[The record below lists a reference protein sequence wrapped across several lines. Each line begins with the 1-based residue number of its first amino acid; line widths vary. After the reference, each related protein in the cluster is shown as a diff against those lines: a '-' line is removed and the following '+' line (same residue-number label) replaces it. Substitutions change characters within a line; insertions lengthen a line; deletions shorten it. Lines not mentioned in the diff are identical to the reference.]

1 MANRRWLEGSGLTTK
16 GVECGSRFPP
26 LRPTTKFVKLGNDRV
41 GYQVLGDGPIDL
53 VFLTGMSSHI
63 DLRWE
68 EPLNEYFLHR
78 LASFSRLILFDRRG
92 TGVSD
97 PVPSDHLPT
106 WEQWADDM
114 RLVLDAVGS
123 ERAAIMAWF
132 DGGPMAMLFAATYP
146 ERTAAL
152 VLAHTAARY
161 VRADDYPQGFVPEV
175 AEQLLHMV
183 EELWGTEGF
192 VSIAAPS
199 RSHDEGFRQ
208 RYGRYLRAAARPREA
223 AAQLRNLLW
232 ADVRHALGLIHC
244 PTLVLNRTGY
254 RMVTTDHAR
263 YLAEHIPNARLVE
276 LPGMDGVL
284 VTEHASEILDRI
296 EEFLSRIPG
305 GSVPDRVLATVLF
318 TDIVNSTDL
327 AASMGD
333 RRWKAVLETH
343 DEISRD
349 HVARFQGRFIESTG
363 DGMLATFD
371 RPGRAIRA
379 AAAIQE
385 SIRALGIDIRGG
397 LHAGEIELREGGHR
411 VGGIAVHIA
420 ARVTA
425 IAEPGEILAS
435 STVKDLVAGSA
446 VEFSDRG
453 VHDLKGVPGA
463 WRLFAVEGT
472 RPEAGTR

>member
-1 MANRRWLEGSGLTTK
+1 VGEDPCA
-16 GVECGSRFPP
+16 V
-26 LRPTTKFVKLGNDRV
+26 RPTTKFVKLGNDQI
-41 GYQVLGDGPIDL
+41 GYQVLGEGPIDL

-97 PVPSDHLPT
+97 PVPFDHLPT

-114 RLVLDAVGS
+114 RVVFDAVGS
-123 ERAAIMAWF
+123 ERAAIMAWL

-161 VRADDYPQGFVPEV
+161 VRAEDYPHGFAPEV

-199 RSHDEGFRQ
+199 RSQDEGFRQ

-223 AAQLRNLLW
+223 AAQLRNVLS
-232 ADVRHALGLIHC
+232 ADVRHVLPLIHC
-244 PTLVLNRTGY
+244 PTLVLSRTGY
-254 RMVTTDHAR
+254 PLVTRGHAR
-263 YLAEHIPNARLVE
+263 YLAEHIPDARLVE
-276 LPGMDGVL
+276 LPGTDGTL
-284 VTEHASEILDRI
+284 VTEHAGEILDRI
-296 EEFLSRIPG
+296 EEFLSGVPG

-318 TDIVNSTDL
+318 TDIVGSTDR
-327 AASMGD
+327 ATSMGD
-333 RRWKAVLETH
+333 RRWKAVLEAH
-343 DEISRD
+343 DEITRD
-349 HVARFQGRFIESTG
+349 QVARFQGRLIESTG
-363 DGMLATFD
+363 DGVLATFD

-379 AAAIQE
+379 AGAIQD
-385 SIRALGIDIRGG
+385 SIRALAIDIRAG

-411 VGGIAVHIA
+411 VGGIAVHTA

-425 IAEPGEILAS
+425 IAAPGEILVS
-435 STVKDLVAGSA
+435 STVKDLVAGSGI
-446 VEFSDRG
+446 EFMDRG
-453 VHDLKGVPGA
+453 LHDLKGLPGA
-463 WRLFAVEGT
+463 WRLFAVAGV
-472 RPEAGTR
+472 RPEGRREGWPPQEQR